1 MAQALQTKHSSRFP
15 IVFHRYSI
23 SLLNVPSRL
32 GRSVHKHRPTR
43 EESFQSRTELRRAFR
58 RAGGAAADA
67 AAASF
72 RRSLA
77 LLALSLSQQRALL
90 LVSRPKRLSHEEEEW
105 THPAVAIGAPVLFQ

>member
-67 AAASF
+67 AASF

-77 LLALSLSQQRALL
+77 LLALSLSQQGALL
-90 LVSRPKRLSHEEEEW
+90 LVSRPKRLSHEEEW
-105 THPAVAIGAPVLFQ
+105 THPAVAVGAPVLFQ